1 MSAGKVPVKRRASAH
16 PRIAR
21 PLSRVKMPKKL
32 AGKFVHYFVP
42 HKRNGYKPLF
52 LRIETVGA
60 TAALILILFIGAS
73 AADQIL
79 ITSNSPQVAAVV
91 ASTLVD
97 LANSDRTQNGLAALT
112 VSPLLQEAAQLKAN
126 DEAAKSYFAHVSPT
140 GQDPWYWFAQAGYD
154 FTYAGENLAVYFSDS
169 NAVNT
174 AWMNSPEH
182 RANILSD
189 NFTEIG
195 IATAQGI
202 YQGEE
207 TVFVVQEFGTP
218 ADVAAVPAPV
228 PTPLATTSSVSQT
241 APIAAATSAP
251 SVASAAPVTLA
262 AGETPTVKGASTG
275 TQTQT
280 VPTVSVTPGAQ
291 TQAPASLQVI
301 QETPTFI
308 AVKYIGA
315 PPPHFPENTAGTTP
329 AEPAANA
336 ATAVLWNLITSP
348 QSDLSFA
355 YGIIAAIITL
365 ALLLEIVVEFRRQHP
380 HRIAM
385 GLSLI
390 CLMVILVYA
399 GHILL
404 IGQLAIA

>member
-1 MSAGKVPVKRRASAH
+1 MSAGKVPVRKHASSH
-16 PRIAR
+16 PKIAR
-21 PLSRVKMPKKL
+21 PLSGVKMPKKL

-60 TAALILILFIGAS
+60 TAALILVLFIGAS
-73 AADQIL
+73 AVDQIL
-79 ITSNSPQVAAVV
+79 ITSNSPEVAAVV

-97 LANSDRTQNGLAALT
+97 LANSDRTQNGLPALT

-126 DEAAKSYFAHVSPT
+126 DEAAKGYFAHVSPA
-140 GQDPWYWFAQAGYD
+140 GHDPWYWFAQAGYD

-169 NAVNT
+169 TAVNT

-202 YQGEE
+202 YQGQE
-207 TVFVVQEFGTP
+207 TVFVVQEFGAP
-218 ADVAAVPAPV
+218 ANVAAAPAPV
-228 PTPLATTSSVSQT
+228 PAPTSSVPQT

-262 AGETPTVKGASTG
+262 AGESPTVKGASTG

-291 TQAPASLQVI
+291 THAPVLQVL

-336 ATAVLWNLITSP
+336 ATAVLWNLVTSP

-390 CLMVILVYA
+390 CLMLILVYA
-399 GHILL
+399 GHVLL